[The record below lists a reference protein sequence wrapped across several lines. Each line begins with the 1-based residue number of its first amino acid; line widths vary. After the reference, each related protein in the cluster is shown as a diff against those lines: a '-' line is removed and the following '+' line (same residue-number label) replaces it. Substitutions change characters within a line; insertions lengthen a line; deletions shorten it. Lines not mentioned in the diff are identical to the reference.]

1 MNKNQGKISRK
12 PKKKRRG
19 LKIGLLVVLGLF
31 LFSAGMGYAY
41 LHNLLNSTIQAD
53 ISTDD
58 AELGIGDKD
67 FNYDDTDLDFPGKDE
82 IDPEELPYY
91 YEDAEGITNIA
102 LYGIDAPLGEKGR
115 SDAIMIITVDRNTK
129 KIKLTSIIRDSYVSI
144 PGHGM
149 DKVNHAYAFGGP
161 ELALKTLNQNF
172 HLDIRHFASVNFTT
186 LPEIIDIIDGVE
198 IKVTDTEATQIGG
211 INSAGTYNLTGEQAL
226 TYSRIRKVDS
236 DFARA
241 ERQRTVIE
249 AIIQKTLKSSLTS
262 YPGILS
268 EVLPLVTTNMD
279 SKEILSLATSVVTN
293 GIRTVEQNRF
303 PEENY
308 SSGQKIKGIY
318 YYVFNRD
325 KAVKSIGEYIYKDI
339 RSTIKSVEP

>member
-1 MNKNQGKISRK
+1 MSNNRRNSNH
-12 PKKKRRG
+12 KKKKG
-19 LKIGLLVVLGLF
+19 WKVALLVVLAMF

-41 LHNLLNSTIQAD
+41 LHSLLNSTIKEE
-53 ISTDD
+53 IPTDD
-58 AELGIGDKD
+58 KELGIGDKE
-67 FNYDDTDLDFPGKDE
+67 FNYDDSNLDFPGKGDKDSE
-82 IDPEELPYY
+82 DLPYY
-91 YEDAEGITNIA
+91 YEDAKGITNIA

-129 KIKLTSIIRDSYVSI
+129 KIKLSSIIRDSYVSI

-149 DKVNHAYAFGGP
+149 DKVNHAYIFGGP

-172 HLDIRHFASVNFTT
+172 HLDIRNFASVNFTT
-186 LPEIIDIIDGVE
+186 LPKIIDIIGGIE
-198 IKVTDTEATQIGG
+198 VTVTNSEATQIGG
-211 INSAGTYNLTGEQAL
+211 IDKAGTYNLYGEQAL
-226 TYSRIRKVDS
+226 AYSRIRKVDS

-241 ERQRTVIE
+241 ERQRTIIE
-249 AIIQKTLKSSLTS
+249 AIIKKTLKSPVTA

-268 EVLPLVTTNMD
+268 KVLPLITTNMD
-279 SKEILSLATSVVTN
+279 SNDILGLASSVVTN
-293 GIRTVEQNRF
+293 GIKTIEQNRF

-325 KAVKSIGEYIYKDI
+325 KAVRSIGDYIYNDI